1 MRYPVDRTSDD
12 GLETQI
18 WQFESMIP
26 YSSEPAKLVVA
37 VYGIGTR
44 KTRRHKW
51 DWHYR
56 YERGMRQRSNMKAEQ
71 VPLPDDVK
79 AEALSLFMDSVVVE
93 V

>member
-12 GLETQI
+12 GLSQTRWEFETIQRYHHEAPRLVI
-18 WQFESMIP
+18 WF
-26 YSSEPAKLVVA
+26 
-37 VYGIGTR
+37 YGTGTR

-51 DWHYR
+51 EWAAAYR
-56 YERGMRQRSNMKAEQ
+56 RGNRNLSNVAQ
-71 VPLPDDVK
+71 ASVPLPDDVK